1 MNEIEQLKILFDDIN
16 KLKGKSSMNTCQFC
30 SELTK
35 SDDDEYLELHFSLLE
50 EKKKY
55 FQSDLK
61 LYFTFRQNREQV
73 HYFLKGKLQNL
84 SDEQLKNDVIEILDD
99 LSYSSLDDLRQWIDD
114 IKTGIRNDKNQF
126 VYSIMKSPFVEYH
139 YQLLNDPE
147 LDEKFRNHLKN
158 RFEEHK
164 EDGELL
170 LLSKL
175 DNNQDAD
182 FHAEIIFMLGCI
194 RGKSKAKTL
203 EFARKLSESE
213 NDYTRDRALI
223 VLGWVGTI
231 DDTEILE
238 KHLLN
243 DTNVHCRAW
252 SASSYSQMWF
262 RRKSESLKQ
271 KAFIACQKA
280 LQNES
285 DYFVISVILSAIRD
299 IGNTKLG
306 ISQSALDDLDVE
318 KIDIAK
324 TKAIRFL
331 NKATENNE

>member
-1 MNEIEQLKILFDDIN
+1 MRETDRLKALFDEIN

-61 LYFTFRQNREQV
+61 LFFTFRQNREKV
-73 HYFLKGKLQNL
+73 HYFLRGKLQNMA
-84 SDEQLKNDVIEILDD
+84 DEQLRSDVKEILDD
-99 LSYSSLDDLRQWIDD
+99 LNYSSLDDLKQWIDD
-114 IKTGIRNDKNQF
+114 IKTGTRNDKDQF
-126 VYSIMKSPFVEYH
+126 VYSIMRSPFVEYH
-139 YQLLNDPE
+139 YQLLNDQE

-175 DNNQDAD
+175 DGNQDVD

-194 RGKSKAKTL
+194 RGKNKAKTL

-213 NDYTRDRALI
+213 DDYTRDRALI

-231 DDTEILE
+231 EDTEILGR
-238 KHLLN
+238 HLLN
-243 DTNVHCRAW
+243 DTNTRCRAW
-252 SASSYSQMWF
+252 SASSYTQMWF
-262 RRKSESLKQ
+262 RRKSENLKQ
-271 KAFIACQKA
+271 KAFAACQKA
-280 LQNES
+280 LLNES
-285 DYFVISVILSAIRD
+285 DYFVLSVILFTIRE

-306 ISQSALDDLDVE
+306 ISQSALDGLDVE

-331 NKATENNE
+331 DKTLKNKE